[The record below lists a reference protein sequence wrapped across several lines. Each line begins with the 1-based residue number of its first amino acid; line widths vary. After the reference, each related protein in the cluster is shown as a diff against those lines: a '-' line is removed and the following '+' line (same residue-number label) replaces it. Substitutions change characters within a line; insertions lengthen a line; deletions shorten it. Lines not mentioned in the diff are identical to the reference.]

1 MPALTS
7 IKEAMSSFRQMGT
20 LLPTQT
26 HLAHSIARTLPRR
39 NGLNIVELGAGE
51 GSITRAI
58 VRELGKLEYRLLA
71 VELNETLLRANR
83 QALASRFN
91 GSAGRVVFVQGDAFG
106 FGRILEEQKMPNVD
120 VVVSTL
126 PLYYFPP
133 NRRKGLFAMARE
145 RLGEAGM
152 YVQYRYTPDGLD
164 ELRPYFSR
172 IQRRFVLNLMP
183 AWLFVCD
190 NQENGVTSRHA
201 WPGLQ
206 KPATSEF
213 NPCAPDLN
221 INNQESR

>member
-1 MPALTS
+1 MPALTF

-26 HLAHSIARTLPRR
+26 HLAHSVARTLPRR

-51 GSITRAI
+51 GSITRAV

-83 QALASRFN
+83 RTLASRCN
-91 GSAGRVVFVQGDAFG
+91 GSAGRVVFVQGDAFA
-106 FGRILEEQKMPNVD
+106 FGRILEEQKMPRVD
-120 VVVSTL
+120 VVISTL

-133 NRRKGLFAMARE
+133 SQRKGLFAMARE

-152 YVQYRYTPDGLD
+152 YVQYRYTPDGMD
-164 ELRPYFSR
+164 ELRPFFSR

-190 NQENGVTSRHA
+190 NHENGVTSRSRR
-201 WPGLQ
+201 PGMEE
-206 KPATSEF
+206 PSTDPF
-213 NPCAPDLN
+213 DRCAPDLD
-221 INNQESR
+221 IKHRQSH